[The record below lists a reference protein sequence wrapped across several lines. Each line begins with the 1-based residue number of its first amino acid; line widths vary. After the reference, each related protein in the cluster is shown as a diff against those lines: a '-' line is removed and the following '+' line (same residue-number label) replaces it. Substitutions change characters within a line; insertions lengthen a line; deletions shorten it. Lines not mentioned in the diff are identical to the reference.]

1 MNFRKTLF
9 IWKLFCV
16 SSHNEHKFM
25 VYSFIYLF
33 IATEVKNTKKKG
45 YRLLHEQQDG
55 LETVRGGHALYSGS
69 AQYGFLR

>member
-1 MNFRKTLF
+1 
-9 IWKLFCV
+9 
-16 SSHNEHKFM
+16 M